1 MAKPQSVKVLEVCR
15 VAPPSDL
22 PNLASLNSLPL
33 TFFDIFWVR
42 SPPVERLFFYE
53 FSSSNTP
60 LFDSIIP
67 KLKHSL
73 SLTLQHYLPLAGNL
87 VWPQDSHKPFIKYVD
102 GDGVSLTIAE
112 SNMDFYHLS
121 SNGFREATECHP
133 LIPHLEESHERVAV
147 VALQITLFPNSGF
160 CIGVTS
166 HHAVLDGKTS
176 TSFVKSWAYI
186 CNKTAGSGFADSPPS
201 SPYLP
206 PDLTPFYDRAAI
218 KDPAELEVIYSNAWL
233 KQGGPNN
240 RSLMLKKDHVQPGL
254 VRATFE
260 LSGEQIQKLRNFV
273 SADQNRSK
281 HQVQRISTFSLVF
294 GYTFVCL
301 QRATETKEKN
311 TMLAF
316 SVDARSRLKPAIPP
330 TYFGNCISG
339 CFAVPETKKVLRE
352 KYGVC
357 YVVEAISES
366 IKGLENGVLNG
377 AETWASFIDDAMDQK
392 ESKQRMMS
400 VAGSPRFEVYSTD
413 FGFGRP
419 RKVEI
424 ASIDKTG
431 VVSLS
436 DSRIGNG
443 GVEIGLVLNVQ
454 EMRSF
459 ASLFAKVLE
468 EEVH

>member
-1 MAKPQSVKVLEVCR
+1 MAQPLSVKVLEVCR
-15 VAPPSDL
+15 VAPRPDL
-22 PNLASLNSLPL
+22 PNLASPSSLPL
-33 TFFDIFWVR
+33 TFFDIFWLR
-42 SPPVERLFFYE
+42 FPPVERLFFYE
-53 FSSSNTP
+53 FSTSNTP
-60 LFDSIIP
+60 FFDSIIP
-67 KLKHSL
+67 RLKHSL

-121 SNGFREATECHP
+121 SNGFREATEYRP

-147 VALQITLFPNSGF
+147 AALQITLFPNSGF
-160 CIGVTS
+160 CIGITS
-166 HHAVLDGKTS
+166 HHAILDGKTS

-186 CNKTAGSGFADSPPS
+186 CNKTAGSGSADSPQS
-201 SPYLP
+201 SPSLP
-206 PDLTPFYDRAAI
+206 SDLTPFYDRAAI
-218 KDPAELEVIYSNAWL
+218 KDPAELEVIWLNAWL

-240 RSLMLKKDHVQPGL
+240 RSLMLRKSQVQPGI

-273 SADQNRSK
+273 SVDQNRSK
-281 HQVQRISTFSLVF
+281 HQVQRISTFSLVL

-301 QRATETKEKN
+301 KRAIEAIEKN
-311 TMLAF
+311 IMLVF
-316 SVDARSRLKPAIPP
+316 SVDARSRLKPTIPP

-339 CFAVPETKKVLRE
+339 CSVVLETEKALRE
-352 KYGVC
+352 QNGVC
-357 YVVEAISES
+357 HVVEAISES

-377 AETWASFIDDAMDQK
+377 AETWASFIDDFMDQS
-392 ESKQRMMS
+392 ESQQRMMS

-431 VVSLS
+431 AVSLS
-436 DSRIGNG
+436 ESRNGNG

-454 EMRSF
+454 QMRSF